1 MVDAGPRWADQ
12 MNSSNEAAKAT
23 PQTTTTFSASTLTW
37 TPGETVL
44 AIAGICDLPFQPQ
57 ESNWSGIGYLIRCAE
72 SVKDVTFASTKP
84 AGGALGIIRTRRG
97 EGQNSLAGD
106 TNVHLTVISQTL
118 QTLRQSQDVERMGRL
133 GWRRGE

>member
-57 ESNWSGIGYLIRCAE
+57 ESKLVWHWISDPVCGECEGCHLCLNKTRGRG
-72 SVKDVTFASTKP
+72 
-84 AGGALGIIRTRRG
+84 LGHHPD
-97 EGQNSLAGD
+97 E
-106 TNVHLTVISQTL
+106 
-118 QTLRQSQDVERMGRL
+118 ER
-133 GWRRGE
+133 